1 MPRLQLWN
9 KNKTNDYGFIDR
21 AVAEV
26 INAGGT
32 GVYVHKYIGTYTDDA
47 TASTGSGDLYIQ
59 DVLFLENRDR
69 KYDTDIYEL
78 RGAYNVS
85 EPDFDLTQFGM
96 FMSNDNLSMT
106 FHMNTCASLLGRRLM
121 AGDVIELPH
130 LRDDLLLGGGEAINR
145 YFVVSDSGRP
155 AEGYDPR
162 WWPHLW
168 RVKLT
173 NITDSPE
180 YRDILGTGETATD
193 LRNILSTYSSE
204 IQVSD
209 KVMELANADVA
220 YDSGYYEGGHLYV
233 DEESDKPGIYF
244 PGDGTAPNGISIVGS
259 GSSFPLSCANGDY
272 FLRTDFEPHRLF
284 KKQGSR
290 WTKISDDN
298 KKAWSA
304 ANKLLTSFV
313 NNDTI
318 TTNTDGTTQN
328 VVAGLVQWKTSRV
341 NTTTASVWSGVV
353 SSSNAINIL
362 LTETGRNTG
371 VFNGIV
377 NLFDNENTEMPFG
390 MAGDVGVVVSAT
402 GDQSAWPTG
411 SFGQLVG
418 GATCSG
424 DCATGLGRG
433 AHSVTSTLAVKDGGT
448 VYAKYVDAADA
459 DGEKH
464 GGEGSCRDSGLRMRG
479 SEVPDS
485 KADGD
490 AFAFSRLTSVES
502 EEFSEEI

>member
-1 MPRLQLWN
+1 
-9 KNKTNDYGFIDR
+9 
-21 AVAEV
+21 
-26 INAGGT
+26 
-32 GVYVHKYIGTYTDDA
+32 
-47 TASTGSGDLYIQ
+47 
-59 DVLFLENRDR
+59 
-69 KYDTDIYEL
+69 
-78 RGAYNVS
+78 
-85 EPDFDLTQFGM
+85 
-96 FMSNDNLSMT
+96 MT

-121 AGDVIELPH
+121 PGDVVELPH

-168 RVKLT
+168 KVKLT

-204 IQVSD
+204 ITISD
-209 KVMELANADVA
+209 KVMELATTDVKH
-220 YDSGYYEGGHLYV
+220 DTGYYEGGHLYV

-259 GSSFPLSCANGDY
+259 GSSFPISCVNGDY

-290 WTKISDDN
+290 WSKISDDN

-328 VVAGLVQWKTSRV
+328 EKT
-341 NTTTASVWSGVV
+341 
-353 SSSNAINIL
+353 
-362 LTETGRNTG
+362 
-371 VFNGIV
+371 
-377 NLFDNENTEMPFG
+377 NL
-390 MAGDVGVVVSAT
+390 SK
-402 GDQSAWPTG
+402 
-411 SFGQLVG
+411 
-418 GATCSG
+418 
-424 DCATGLGRG
+424 
-433 AHSVTSTLAVKDGGT
+433 AVK
-448 VYAKYVDAADA
+448 
-459 DGEKH
+459 
-464 GGEGSCRDSGLRMRG
+464 
-479 SEVPDS
+479 P
-485 KADGD
+485 KADN
-490 AFAFSRLTSVES
+490 
-502 EEFSEEI
+502 

>member
-1 MPRLQLWN
+1 MPRIQLWN

-121 AGDVIELPH
+121 PGDVVELPH

-168 RVKLT
+168 KVKLT

-204 IQVSD
+204 ITISD
-209 KVMELANADVA
+209 KVMELATTDVKH
-220 YDSGYYEGGHLYV
+220 DTGYYEGGHLYV

-259 GSSFPLSCANGDY
+259 GSSFPISCVNGDY

-290 WTKISDDN
+290 WSKISDDN

-328 VVAGLVQWKTSRV
+328 EKT
-341 NTTTASVWSGVV
+341 
-353 SSSNAINIL
+353 
-362 LTETGRNTG
+362 
-371 VFNGIV
+371 
-377 NLFDNENTEMPFG
+377 NL
-390 MAGDVGVVVSAT
+390 SK
-402 GDQSAWPTG
+402 
-411 SFGQLVG
+411 
-418 GATCSG
+418 
-424 DCATGLGRG
+424 
-433 AHSVTSTLAVKDGGT
+433 AVK
-448 VYAKYVDAADA
+448 
-459 DGEKH
+459 
-464 GGEGSCRDSGLRMRG
+464 
-479 SEVPDS
+479 P
-485 KADGD
+485 KADN
-490 AFAFSRLTSVES
+490 
-502 EEFSEEI
+502 